1 MCRSTCSSGWGFR
14 DVSSDV
20 SSTPFTR
27 SARPKALRRT
37 AVSVHLGSGW
47 SQAPRPGSRFA
58 RSLTMRPSRA
68 TTLTSEDCG
77 ARCRQPRQ
85 VLTGSIV
92 LPPALGGV
100 ARVRRAGQ
108 RGRAAADAHC
118 ASAQSERARRSLFS
132 RIPSRNPAEYRSSRQ
147 SALPQ
152 GGRSGPLCRWRVTAG
167 SRAPGP
173 ERPSSTGR

>member
-20 SSTPFTR
+20 SSAPFTR

-85 VLTGSIV
+85 VLTGSSV
-92 LPPALGGV
+92 LPPALWGV
-100 ARVRRAGQ
+100 ARSGELVSVAAPRRM
-108 RGRAAADAHC
+108 RTAHPPK
-118 ASAQSERARRSLFS
+118 ASARED
-132 RIPSRNPAEYRSSRQ
+132 RSSVGFHHGIRLNIDLRASQ
-147 SALPQ
+147 FCRKAGVLALFAD
-152 GGRSGPLCRWRVTAG
+152 G
-167 SRAPGP
+167 
-173 ERPSSTGR
+173 E